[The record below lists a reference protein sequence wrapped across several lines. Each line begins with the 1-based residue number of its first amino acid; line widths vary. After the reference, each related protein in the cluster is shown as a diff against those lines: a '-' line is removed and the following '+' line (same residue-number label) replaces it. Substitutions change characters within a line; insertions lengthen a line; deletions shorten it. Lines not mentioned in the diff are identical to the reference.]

1 MEDKEISEEIV
12 KDRLTFENAPD
23 IMDKFEVAKL
33 LHVSP
38 QTIYNLSNKKNL
50 QCIYILGARRFTKR
64 SVYKFIYDQTKDEM
78 FNPDK
83 FISVSQTFINKLS
96 EKDNTSEVEA
106 SL

>member
-1 MEDKEISEEIV
+1 MEDKEISDEIV

-38 QTIYNLSNKKNL
+38 QTIYNLSNRNNL

-78 FNPDK
+78 FNPDN